1 MTSLESENQVYQ
13 ALLSNSWDEVNH
25 LLRLSSHSSKEN
37 RTKFLQYKSERDENS
52 LHIACMNPG
61 IPTRTFKKL
70 FHSCPKAILQQN
82 DRGET
87 PLHIAAGDASDRII
101 KFLLRHCPPRTAS
114 IVNHRNE
121 PPLYIAISFCRSPT
135 TIQKFLEAY
144 PLAILHINSL
154 CMTPFQ
160 YFAFE
165 WESAVRY
172 LLSNHHLVQTSR
184 LLLKQKRLFLE
195 TLFCLLY
202 HRRICACI
210 LQQSD
215 ILNQAENN
223 ASFSSSHRDIYTK
236 ASYPLHLAILDPEC
250 PWIFVHLILSTWAQ
264 EGIKMDP
271 NGNFPIHLII
281 TTLKT
286 HVSNNK
292 NKRPTLA
299 SYPSTSEQDQ
309 LSLLQN
315 ILKLHPETASIPTNQ
330 NGKLPLAL
338 YIESA
343 RKYNGSNYSH
353 KKTQK
358 LHNGNCSNNLHIKSK
373 IMKELFFAQPKSLTT
388 RDKMTHIYPFML
400 AGLNEQS
407 KTSIDAQDSEQSK
420 IKGEA
425 DNKIKQN
432 ERNPVYYSATNDKH
446 KKKEKLTNQLNLG
459 FELLM
464 TDPSVVKHALFDI
477 QRSESL
483 GGA

>member
-1 MTSLESENQVYQ
+1 MQKIFISTAINTVS
-13 ALLSNSWDEVNH
+13 
-25 LLRLSSHSSKEN
+25 
-37 RTKFLQYKSERDENS
+37 YKSFVID
-52 LHIACMNPG
+52 
-61 IPTRTFKKL
+61 F
-70 FHSCPKAILQQN
+70 
-82 DRGET
+82 
-87 PLHIAAGDASDRII
+87 
-101 KFLLRHCPPRTAS
+101 
-114 IVNHRNE
+114 
-121 PPLYIAISFCRSPT
+121 Y
-135 TIQKFLEAY
+135 
-144 PLAILHINSL
+144 
-154 CMTPFQ
+154 
-160 YFAFE
+160 
-165 WESAVRY
+165 
-172 LLSNHHLVQTSR
+172 
-184 LLLKQKRLFLE
+184 
-195 TLFCLLY
+195 
-202 HRRICACI
+202 
-210 LQQSD
+210 
-215 ILNQAENN
+215 
-223 ASFSSSHRDIYTK
+223 
-236 ASYPLHLAILDPEC
+236 
-250 PWIFVHLILSTWAQ
+250 VHLIL
-264 EGIKMDP
+264 
-271 NGNFPIHLII
+271 
-281 TTLKT
+281 
-286 HVSNNK
+286 VSNKK